1 MYELKEPT
9 QTISQDAVKV
19 WRLTD
24 ALVSTAV
31 LFALIG
37 LLFVDTYYRWSSWI
51 GIVLYVLMAV
61 TIISALIECTVLPVY
76 RRKTWRYEIDAQC
89 IQLKHGALMRTHLV
103 VPIEKI
109 YFVKTSQG
117 PLSKHYGLATVKIG
131 TIGYVH
137 DIPFLPLAQATSIT
151 QRITSLSNHM
161 SREERANATGT
172 TNDVL

>member
-9 QTISQDAVKV
+9 QTISKDAIKV

-37 LLFVDTYYRWSSWI
+37 LLFVDTYYQWSSWI

-76 RRKTWRYEIDAQC
+76 RQKTWRYEIDAKC
-89 IQLKHGALMRTHLV
+89 IQLKHGAFMRTHLII
-103 VPIEKI
+103 PIEKI

-117 PLSKHYGLATVKIG
+117 PLSKQYGLATVKIG

-137 DIPFLPLAQATSIT
+137 DIPFLPLAQATEIT
-151 QRITSLSNHM
+151 QRITALSDRT
-161 SREERANATGT
+161 SRKERADATGT
-172 TNDVL
+172 APDFL